1 MLVTL
6 LVVAPLPVLT
16 RLFAL
21 ARLVPIAS
29 KLRAD
34 ELPGFLYPRP
44 PCTRT
49 PVALIFRWSAE
60 NERFCVM
67 RSPVILC

>member
-34 ELPGFLYPRP
+34 ELPGFCIEGRLHTNTGGPNFQMVGRK
-44 PCTRT
+44 
-49 PVALIFRWSAE
+49 
-60 NERFCVM
+60 
-67 RSPVILC
+67 